1 MACDIYILH
10 VIMTSEAEGLFP
22 FSCNSLI
29 QLSYTCV
36 YIYIYLL
43 KGISCIRNRSTLS
56 VNYDPSVLSPALVS
70 PVLLWFLAL
79 TERGGRKKKYIALS
93 DRFLESKGSTF
104 ASGGPTPPLS
114 LIDMWNP
121 SFWWST
127 NGSPCVYERCSL
139 WSGDHFVEKQ
149 SFSQGSWEGLKKERG
164 HSPPTLC
171 TLVEG
176 L

>member
-104 ASGGPTPPLS
+104 ASGGPTPPLFLW
-114 LIDMWNP
+114 LICEILLSGGALMAVPVCMKGAHCGVETTLLRNNP
-121 SFWWST
+121 FPKEA
-127 NGSPCVYERCSL
+127 GKV
-139 WSGDHFVEKQ
+139 
-149 SFSQGSWEGLKKERG
+149 LKKREDTAPL
-164 HSPPTLC
+164 HC
-171 TLVEG
+171 VHW
-176 L
+176 